1 MVLPS
6 ILCDLRWVNFTLW
19 ASGSDSGIEG
29 SLWAWS
35 PGTCLGLLNRGKTR
49 PREGHTGGLESLYGA
64 LETQPQKEG
73 PLQGMLW
80 GDLRGDPRHRGTST
94 QPVSSRGGV
103 QSRAKLR
110 PASSQASSQVQP
122 LRPPLWVTLET
133 AEPPHPF
140 LPLTSTLE
148 LRLLT
153 SSSLRPRGVLTPFPP
168 QTPTPGMQ
176 GMAQSWLPPLGS
188 PP

>member
-1 MVLPS
+1 MVPWDVLGSPQQWENKAQGRAHWGAGKP
-6 ILCDLRWVNFTLW
+6 LCLR
-19 ASGSDSGIEG
+19 
-29 SLWAWS
+29 
-35 PGTCLGLLNRGKTR
+35 
-49 PREGHTGGLESLYGA
+49 

-103 QSRAKLR
+103 QSRAKLT
-110 PASSQASSQVQP
+110 PASSQPSSQAQP
-122 LRPPLWVTLET
+122 LRPPLWVALET

-140 LPLTSTLE
+140 LPLTSTPW

-153 SSSLRPRGVLTPFPP
+153 SSSLRPQGVLTPFPP
-168 QTPTPGMQ
+168 PTPTHGMQ